1 METEWN
7 RSRNSIG
14 VTVILPSLVVAGAFP
29 SPDPDV
35 AVASGDQCACGK
47 VVRSD
52 VIRRGARGGRAKRRN
67 DESTDARSAGHVRL
81 AHCTIVLSGAGLR
94 REREG
99 KGGTGRFRGALRR
112 RPTGGWRRLSTK
124 NHAALPHCIAATI
137 VESDGRCD
145 CAIFSRIS
153 EALGSR

>member
-35 AVASGDQCACGK
+35 AVATNARAEKSYDLTSSAEEREEGDTTE
-47 VVRSD
+47 
-52 VIRRGARGGRAKRRN
+52 RRVDD
-67 DESTDARSAGHVRL
+67 DEATDARARSADHVRL

-94 REREG
+94 REREAR
-99 KGGTGRFRGALRR
+99 GGFEEHFDDARPGA
-112 RPTGGWRRLSTK
+112 GGGEGFLQKIMS
-124 NHAALPHCIAATI
+124 HCHIA
-137 VESDGRCD
+137 
-145 CAIFSRIS
+145 
-153 EALGSR
+153 